1 MKLKFVFTMM
11 AASGLFVAPV
21 FAEHHGD
28 HKKAA
33 AEASAEGSV
42 AAYVVAASGGG

>member
-1 MKLKFVFTMM
+1 MKTKFVFAMM

-21 FAEHHGD
+21 FADNHGD
-28 HKKAA
+28 HKEAA
-33 AEASAEGSV
+33 TEEAAGAV

>member
-21 FAEHHGD
+21 FADHHGE
-28 HKKAA
+28 KKAA
-33 AEASAEGSV
+33 TEASAEGSV

>member
-1 MKLKFVFTMM
+1 MKLKFVFAMM

-21 FAEHHGD
+21 LADNHGD
-28 HKKAA
+28 HSKAA
-33 AEASAEGSV
+33 TEASAESTV